1 MLPPGRVFFLGRG
14 AAGGVGPL
22 PAVPRCSQPAP
33 PLRPALSLQEM
44 HVAALEVG
52 LLRAL
57 VKAGAQQPAARL
69 FFVVCWFFFWSYVV
83 LGGGGRH

>member
-1 MLPPGRVFFLGRG
+1 MPGSAHQANASPGG
-14 AAGGVGPL
+14 AAGGGGPL

-52 LLRAL
+52 LLLAL
-57 VKAGAQQPAARL
+57 VKAGAQQPAAR
-69 FFVVCWFFFWSYVV
+69 FFWSYMV
-83 LGGGGRH
+83 LGGGGRR